1 MHNIIIPKSN
11 SNDTEVFIAEWKFN
25 SNDLVKKGDHLF
37 SVETS
42 KVVEEIFAKESGYLR
57 VDIQEGER
65 VRVGDTVGFISDNK
79 NDLKKE
85 TQKKQDNNLIF
96 TKKAEKLILEN
107 NLDKKYFKTNK
118 IVNEEVV
125 KDYLKNNKEKNN
137 SLKPNQLIIL
147 IKNEKPYH
155 ACVYFS
161 SHGIIDL
168 SLLGSKIHNLS
179 DYNFNE
185 CKCAFFNLDTCNKE
199 KAIKFFSQ
207 PALLTDKIIKKEK
220 SSRGWSQKAES
231 ADFILNFR
239 NKRSIN
245 INDMNCIEWL
255 VRGLEISGIQIPEN
269 ILTATSLLNWA
280 SKNLKFIKK
289 EENQE
294 NFKPLY

>member
-1 MHNIIIPKSN
+1 MHKIKIPKSN

-42 KVVEEIFAKESGYLR
+42 KVVEEILANESGYLR
-57 VDIQEGER
+57 IDIQEGER
-65 VRVGDTVGFISDNK
+65 VKVGDVVGFIFNNK
-79 NDLKKE
+79 NDFKKE
-85 TQKKQDNNLIF
+85 PKINKDNKLIF
-96 TKKAEKLILEN
+96 TKKAEKLIIEN
-107 NLDKKYFKTNK
+107 NLDKNYFRTYK
-118 IVNEEVV
+118 IVNEEAVRE
-125 KDYLKNNKEKNN
+125 YLKNNKAKSE

-155 ACVYFS
+155 ACVYFG

-168 SLLGSKIHNLS
+168 SLLGSKIHNLN
-179 DYNFNE
+179 DYDFNG
-185 CKCAFFNLDTCNKE
+185 CKCAFFNLDNCNKE

-294 NFKPLY
+294 NFRPLY

>member
-65 VRVGDTVGFISDNK
+65 VKVGDTVGFISDNK

>member
-65 VRVGDTVGFISDNK
+65 VKVGDTVGFISDNK

-118 IVNEEVV
+118 IINEEVV

-185 CKCAFFNLDTCNKE
+185 CKCAFFNLDTFNKE